1 MVNVPRNKLIDLNNI
16 LFEQLERLNDEDL
29 TPEELDREMQRSKA
43 IMGVGKIIID
53 NAAIALEA
61 QKHMDLYNLTKQD
74 VPEMLQLTNRKDDA
88 KC

>member
-1 MVNVPRNKLIDLNNI
+1 MPRNKLIDLNNI